1 MKLRWLVATLILL
14 AVVAACAAADD
25 INPPWWRKLAG
36 TTFAKW
42 EFGTADTKP
51 APDAVF
57 NPNGLPVAE
66 IFPGHAWNREY
77 AGRLG
82 VWPLSGLIVID
93 IPNYGP
99 PNPYKLVWIQ
109 ITWTSE
115 SPYAEPVVDE
125 LLFKGRA
132 ELVQRVQVGPVGAAP
147 WWHDTYL
154 LKIVPNPTRE
164 VLRVQGAVW
173 VDEVVVDTYCVPEPS
188 TAVAFGSLAGL
199 LGFALRRRR

>member
-1 MKLRWLVATLILL
+1 M
-14 AVVAACAAADD
+14 
-25 INPPWWRKLAG
+25 
-36 TTFAKW
+36 
-42 EFGTADTKP
+42 
-51 APDAVF
+51 
-57 NPNGLPVAE
+57 GL
-66 IFPGHAWNREY
+66 
-77 AGRLG
+77 
-82 VWPLSGLIVID
+82 WPLSGLIVID
-93 IPNYGP
+93 ISNYGP

-125 LLFKGRA
+125 LLFKERG
-132 ELVQRVQVGPVGAAP
+132 ELVQRIHVGPVGAAL

-154 LKIVPNPTRE
+154 IKIKILPNPTRE

-188 TAVAFGSLAGL
+188 TTAALGSMVIM